1 MAPPK
6 GKTNNP
12 KGRTVGIPSPQTKV
26 GWVGVMDV
34 RLISREWTP
43 DSVQTL
49 AEIMKDVSQPAASR
63 VAAANSLLDRA
74 WGKPAQTV
82 DATVHNKFDDRSDD
96 ELIRIIT
103 GTVIETGPNSGRV
116 EFEEESEDLPE

>member
-34 RLISREWTP
+34 RLLAKEWTH
-43 DSVQTL
+43 DAIKTL
-49 AEIMKDVSQPAASR
+49 AEIMNDKAANPSAR
-63 VAAANSLLDRA
+63 VAAAQNLLDRG
-74 WGKPAQTV
+74 WGKSAQIV
-82 DATVHNKFDDRSDD
+82 EATISHYDRMTDD
-96 ELIRIIT
+96 ELKLLVE
-103 GTVIETGPNSGRV
+103 GTVIATGPNSGRI
-116 EFEEESEDLPE
+116 ELEEESEDLSG